1 MENMGGMPF
10 RSSCSSIVGCP
21 GEPAQRAVLSHMDD
35 ENDAIFETQYDWDV
49 NLFNAGNWGVLF
61 AANYT

>member
-1 MENMGGMPF
+1 
-10 RSSCSSIVGCP
+10 
-21 GEPAQRAVLSHMDD
+21 MDD